1 MCYSS
6 NGGCYYPI
14 VPEHSDR
21 ETIFFKLFFANY
33 IYPIPNV
40 ETALS
45 VEKSP
50 NKLFCGTDMHCTV
63 QFSLHKANR
72 RRADLILWEEDSA
85 GSEVFDFG

>member
-1 MCYSS
+1 MGAVITQLCQ
-6 NGGCYYPI
+6 NTVI
-14 VPEHSDR
+14 E
-21 ETIFFKLFFANY
+21 KLFFSNYFLQTIFAHY

-50 NKLFCGTDMHCTV
+50 NKLFCGTGMHCTV